1 MNNLYKLQLTTLLH
15 AVLYLH
21 SFNVVIYKA
30 TAIQFISIH
39 WLLYIAWPY

>member
-1 MNNLYKLQLTTLLH
+1 MNNLYNLYLTALFH

-21 SFNVVIYKA
+21 SFNVVICKA

-39 WLLYIAWPY
+39 